1 MLYFSVNVRGITGC
15 TDQSLVSSPHYV
27 YEINAIDNF
36 SFTVPPQAE
45 IFNLLKP
52 KVCYVTVY
60 DSVKNDVVFRGRVLT
75 SEKSSA
81 DQVSKEIQCEGPLGY
96 LKESFVRGLTIPA
109 GTHIMNAMMPIILDH
124 NKFVDDNELK
134 FVQMINYDESSML
147 AATDPLL
154 KEDFT
159 FDGESTY
166 EALKALADS
175 IGFEYK
181 VMRVSQNSPYW
192 QLYISAKFGAK
203 MRDPISTGL
212 NLKSLVEKEDSETLI
227 TRIFPFGGVGYDE
240 KRLTLS
246 DYGVGSPI
254 SFLDSL
260 PEGSTG
266 DTITNQTTGMYAN
279 MYVDNTELVSKWG
292 VHSKVIIFE
301 DIVANSPEELPTK
314 RTLLR
319 NRAKEYARHLSDNT
333 RTFEAEAYDLYKLTP
348 EELEELKPHNYYF
361 ILDAVGGSYLMAR
374 LIKKDMDYEN
384 EAESEM
390 TFEYDSSDPLCDLS

>member
-1 MLYFSVNVRGITGC
+1 MLYFSVNVRGVTGC
-15 TDQSLVSSPHYV
+15 TDQTLISNPHYV

-36 SFTVPPQAE
+36 SFTVPPQAD

-52 KVCYVTVY
+52 KVCYVLVY
-60 DSVKNDVVFRGRVLT
+60 DSVKNDVIFRGRVLS
-75 SEKSSA
+75 SEKSSS

-96 LKESFVRGLTIPA
+96 LKESFVRGFGVPT
-109 GTHIMNAMMPIILDH
+109 GTHIMNAMMRIIYDH
-124 NKFVDDNELK
+124 NKFVDDDELK
-134 FVQMINYDESSML
+134 FVQSINYDQSSML
-147 AATDPLL
+147 SATDPIL
-154 KEDFT
+154 KEDFS

-166 EALKALADS
+166 EAFKALIDS
-175 IGFEYK
+175 LGFEYK
-181 VMRVSQNSPYW
+181 VMRVSETPPYW

-212 NLKSLVEKEDSETLI
+212 NLKSLVEKEDSETLV

-246 DYGVGSPI
+246 DNGVGSPI
-254 SFLDSL
+254 SYTEYY
-260 PEGSTG
+260 PGSTG
-266 DTITNQTTGMYAN
+266 DTVINQTTGMYAN
-279 MYVDNTELVSKWG
+279 MYVDNTALVAKWG
-292 VHSKVIIFE
+292 IHSKVMIFE
-301 DIVANSPEELPTK
+301 DIVANSPEELPAK

-348 EELEELKPHNYYF
+348 DEIEELKPHNYYF

-374 LIKKDMDYEN
+374 LIKKDIDYEN